1 MEQRPPSVPK
11 LAWVEEE
18 EAGATSA
25 QQPEELEQF
34 QLLQEHAAQ
43 DRTQEQE
50 DARGHLDRTA
60 QEETAGAGTGVL
72 ANLPFLDAEIDAA
85 MLDLLVEKG
94 VSNPV
99 QVPAMVRSIH
109 QWLTANEAAGHRL
122 DKALLELTEEY
133 PSDVLITL
141 LRWAPS
147 CDRWGSP
154 TCLEGFGFTGPSP
167 CRACPC

>member
-50 DARGHLDRTA
+50 AARGRLGRTA
-60 QEETAGAGTGVL
+60 QEETAGVGTGVL

-99 QVPAMVRSIH
+99 Q
-109 QWLTANEAAGHRL
+109 L
-122 DKALLELTEEY
+122 AL
-133 PSDVLITL
+133 P
-141 LRWAPS
+141 
-147 CDRWGSP
+147 GS
-154 TCLEGFGFTGPSP
+154 LGL
-167 CRACPC
+167 